1 MSVENKKTYLKGVSD
16 KKNTC
21 KIQVESEKKKEKRKK
36 KKRMLTTLRFYYCIG
51 IFKTVLNPWPV

>member
-21 KIQVESEKKKEKRKK
+21 KIQVESEKKKEKEDAYHPPI
-36 KKRMLTTLRFYYCIG
+36 LLLHWNF
-51 IFKTVLNPWPV
+51 

>member
-21 KIQVESEKKKEKRKK
+21 KIQVESEKKKEKRK
-36 KKRMLTTLRFYYCIG
+36 RGCLPPSDSITALEFLRRF
-51 IFKTVLNPWPV
+51 